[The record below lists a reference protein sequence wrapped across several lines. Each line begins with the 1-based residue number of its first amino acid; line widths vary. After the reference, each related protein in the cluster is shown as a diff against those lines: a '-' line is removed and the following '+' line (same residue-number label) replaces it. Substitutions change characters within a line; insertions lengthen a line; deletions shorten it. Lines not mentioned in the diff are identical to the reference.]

1 MIILGIDPGTATTG
15 FGVIEHSGNRIR
27 HIENGIIKTLPKDS
41 QSDRLLIIKKAFVK
55 LINKHKPDQLAIEKL
70 FFSKNASSARYVYQA
85 LGVILMCA
93 ADKKIPITEYA
104 PNEVKSA
111 ITGFGKADKKQMQEM
126 VKTLL
131 NLKEIPKPD
140 DAADGLA
147 IAICHSQKSGVI
159 SKLKAQIH
167 SPVTITTN
175 NTEAFVKVSLR

>member
-15 FGVIEHSGNRIR
+15 FGVIEHTGNRIR
-27 HIENGIIKTLPKDS
+27 HIENGVIKTFPKDL

-55 LINKHKPDQLAIEKL
+55 ILNKHKPDHLAIEKL
-70 FFSKNASSARYVYQA
+70 FFSKNASSARYVYQS
-85 LGVILMCA
+85 LGVMLMCA

-126 VKTLL
+126 VKVLL

-147 IAICHSQKSGVI
+147 LAICHSQKAGVM
-159 SKLKAQIH
+159 SKINAQIY
-167 SPVTITTN
+167 SPVTVAIN
-175 NTEAFVKVSLR
+175 NTGAFAKVSLR